1 MQRLV
6 HAVCTSACMTRLD
19 IALSYP
25 GWVYLVSGT
34 AYTAWIFI
42 GELSK
47 NQRRIFS
54 KRNPRPFNASLWIH
68 ALFLLLLVEYIQAA
82 PSMASILP
90 EWNYP
95 SIHYIPPK
103 LAFLA
108 GIALM
113 ALAEWR
119 WLYGKLPPKSEDF
132 NNESTSSSSVEKEKR
147 RPAPPRSE

>member
-1 MQRLV
+1 M
-6 HAVCTSACMTRLD
+6 ARLD

-25 GWVYLVSGT
+25 WWVYLVGGT

-47 NQRRIFS
+47 SHRRIFS
-54 KRNPRPFNASLWIH
+54 KRNPRPLETSLWIH

-82 PSMASILP
+82 PSLAFLLP
-90 EWNYP
+90 VRIDP
-95 SIHYIPPK
+95 SDSRYLPPW

-108 GIALM
+108 PIALM

-119 WLYGKLPPKSEDF
+119 WLYGKLPTKPADS
-132 NNESTSSSSVEKEKR
+132 NNEGTPSSVIEEEKR
-147 RPAPPRSE
+147 